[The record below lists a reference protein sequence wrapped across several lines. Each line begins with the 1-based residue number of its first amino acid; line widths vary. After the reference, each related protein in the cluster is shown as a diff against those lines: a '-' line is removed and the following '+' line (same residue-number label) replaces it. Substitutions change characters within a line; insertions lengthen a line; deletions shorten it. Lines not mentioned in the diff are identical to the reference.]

1 MGAKPGSVYGNTE
14 WITTGRQGNCR
25 MDEMPVKGREQ

>member
-1 MGAKPGSVYGNTE
+1 MGAKPGKCVRKYRMDND
-14 WITTGRQGNCR
+14 RNCR